1 MSINLALALK
11 MLQKNGLRAF
21 LTLIGMGVGVAMV
34 VFVHG
39 LGLGAQQQIESQIE
53 ASGPTLVKVRAGNFQ
68 PPAIAAAGDSGMG
81 GGLGAGVVGEEGY
94 GDAS

>member
-11 MLQKNGLRAF
+11 MLQKNGLRAL
-21 LTLIGMGVGVAMV
+21 LTLIGMSVGVAMV

-53 ASGPTLVKVRAGNFQ
+53 ASVQ
-68 PPAIAAAGDSGMG
+68 P
-81 GGLGAGVVGEEGY
+81 
-94 GDAS
+94 

>member
-11 MLQKNGLRAF
+11 MLQKNGLRAG
-21 LTLIGMGVGVAMV
+21 LTLLGMGVGVAMV

-53 ASGPTLVKVRAGNFQ
+53 ASGPTLVKV
-68 PPAIAAAGDSGMG
+68 
-81 GGLGAGVVGEEGY
+81 
-94 GDAS
+94 